1 MKEMIMKKM
10 LSIFFLIIAGCL
22 SLAAQSFTA
31 GNIVVVRVGDGSGN
45 LASASTAVFL
55 DEYTTGGTFVQ
66 SIAIPTSASGSNAPL
81 TLSGSATS
89 EGSIVGSVD
98 KRYLTIAGYGA
109 APLTP
114 SIASTASATVNRVVA
129 RIDATASMDITTKLS
144 DASSGNN
151 IRGAATNDGTA
162 FWVAGADGGVRYAA
176 LGATSSTQL
185 SITDTNI
192 RVMNIF
198 NSQLYASSGQAS
210 YVGINSVGSGLPTSS
225 GATITNLFAMDG
237 TSPSPYGFSISPDGN
252 SIYIA
257 DDRSIANGGGV
268 QKWVFGGSTWSHSY
282 TLKTNLSKGIRGL
295 AVDWSGTNP
304 VIYASDA
311 TGSLNNLV
319 RVTDAGSSSP
329 FTTLATAAT
338 NEIFRGVAFTPNA
351 SITFT
356 DGTSYTPPAGTRNTN
371 DNPIGRFQLA
381 GNIAGGKLTQA
392 VVTLSGTYSG
402 VANLK
407 LYYSTAATFS
417 VEASTVLATVASP
430 SSPVTFDFSS
440 APQLIPTSGAY
451 LYVAADLSSGATGA
465 AMASLADQTA
475 LTFTNASLTG
485 TFSGANLSSGSVD
498 LPVELTAFTA
508 AATSSMAILKWSTA
522 TEVNNTGFDV
532 ERCPML
538 NTAPATD
545 WQKMGFVAGAG
556 TSNAP
561 HEYSFTDKNIT
572 SGRYTYRLKQIDRDG
587 SFKYSQ
593 SAEVEVGTVP
603 QVYSLSQNY
612 PDPFNPTTTITY
624 SLPGDENIRLAV
636 YDILGSEVGV
646 LVSGVQTAGSH
657 QVMFSGSNLGSG
669 IYFYK
674 LESSGQTIIKKM
686 ILLK

>member
-1 MKEMIMKKM
+1 MKKI
-10 LSIFFLIIAGCL
+10 LSTFFLIIAGCL

-31 GNIVVVRVGDGSGN
+31 GNIVVVRVGDGSGS
-45 LASASTAVFL
+45 LTSASTAVFL
-55 DEYTTGGTFVQ
+55 DEYTTSGTLVQ

-98 KRYLTIAGYGA
+98 KRYLIIAGYGV
-109 APLTP
+109 APGTA

-151 IRGAATNDGTA
+151 IRSAATNDGTA
-162 FWVAGADGGVRYAA
+162 FWVAGAAGGVRYAA

-185 SITDTNI
+185 STTDTNI

-198 NSQLYASSGQAS
+198 NSQLYVSSGQAS

-268 QKWVFGGSTWSHSY
+268 QKWVFSASTWGHSY

-381 GNIAGGKLTQA
+381 GNIAGGKLTEA

-402 VANLK
+402 VTNLK
-407 LYYSTAATFS
+407 LYYATAATFS
-417 VEASTVLATVASP
+417 IGTSTLLATVASP

-440 APQLIPTSGAY
+440 IPQLIPTSGAY

-475 LTFTNASLTG
+475 LTFTNASLSG
-485 TFSGANLSSGSVD
+485 TFTGANLSSGNVD

-508 AATSSMAILKWSTA
+508 AATSSMTILKWSTA
-522 TEVNNTGFDV
+522 TEMNNSGFDV
-532 ERCPML
+532 ERCTML
-538 NTAPATD
+538 NTASATG
-545 WQKMGFVAGAG
+545 WQKIGFVAGAG
-556 TSNAP
+556 TANAP

-572 SGRYTYRLKQIDRDG
+572 SGRYTYRLEQIDRDG

-593 SAEVEVGTVP
+593 SVEVEVGTVP
-603 QVYSLSQNY
+603 QVFSLSQNY
-612 PDPFNPTTTITY
+612 PDPFNPATVISY
-624 SLPGDENIRLAV
+624 QLAV
-636 YDILGSEVGV
+636 NSFVTVKVYDELGREVSR
-646 LVSGVQTAGSH
+646 LVNGNQSAGSH
-657 QVMFSGSNLGSG
+657 SIRWDGANFSSG
-669 IYFYK
+669 VYFYELSAGNFHDVKK
-674 LESSGQTIIKKM
+674 L

>member
-1 MKEMIMKKM
+1 M
-10 LSIFFLIIAGCL
+10 
-22 SLAAQSFTA
+22 
-31 GNIVVVRVGDGSGN
+31 
-45 LASASTAVFL
+45 
-55 DEYTTGGTFVQ
+55 
-66 SIAIPTSASGSNAPL
+66 
-81 TLSGSATS
+81 
-89 EGSIVGSVD
+89 
-98 KRYLTIAGYGA
+98 
-109 APLTP
+109 
-114 SIASTASATVNRVVA
+114 
-129 RIDATASMDITTKLS
+129 
-144 DASSGNN
+144 
-151 IRGAATNDGTA
+151 
-162 FWVAGADGGVRYAA
+162 
-176 LGATSSTQL
+176 
-185 SITDTNI
+185 
-192 RVMNIF
+192 
-198 NSQLYASSGQAS
+198 QA
-210 YVGINSVGSGLPTSS
+210 
-225 GATITNLFAMDG
+225 
-237 TSPSPYGFSISPDGN
+237 
-252 SIYIA
+252 
-257 DDRSIANGGGV
+257 
-268 QKWVFGGSTWSHSY
+268 
-282 TLKTNLSKGIRGL
+282 
-295 AVDWSGTNP
+295 
-304 VIYASDA
+304 
-311 TGSLNNLV
+311 LV
-319 RVTDAGSSSP
+319 RHLQRSP
-329 FTTLATAAT
+329 QERQMKSLH
-338 NEIFRGVAFTPNA
+338 GVAFTPIA
-351 SITFT
+351 FISFT
-356 DGTSYTPPAGTRNTN
+356 DGTSYTPPAGTPNSN

-392 VVTLSGTYSG
+392 VITLSGTYSG

-417 VEASTVLATVASP
+417 VGASTLLATVASP
-430 SSPVTFDFSS
+430 SSPATFDFSS
-440 APQLIPTSGAY
+440 TPQLIPTSGAY
-451 LYVAADLSSGATGA
+451 LYVAADLSAGATGA

-485 TFSGANLSSGSVD
+485 TFSGANLSSGNVD

-532 ERCPML
+532 ERCTML

-545 WQKMGFVAGAG
+545 WQKIGFVAGAG

-646 LVSGVQTAGSH
+646 LVNGVQTAGSH